1 MSVSVTVN
9 EGDQIRYID
18 TPSTYDLIHTLLFT
32 GEGRASEQ
40 VLTEAGEWRLCF
52 AVRLEGVRPNALEL
66 DQFLAAQL
74 AEPNPTI
81 VRPV

>member
-1 MSVSVTVN
+1 MSVSVVVHD
-9 EGDQIRYID
+9 GDKTRYVD
-18 TPSTYDLIHTLLFT
+18 TPSTYELIHTLLFA
-32 GEGRASEQ
+32 GRGRATEQ
-40 VLTEAGEWRLCF
+40 ILTEAEGWRLCC
-52 AVRLEGVRPNALEL
+52 AVRLKGVRPNALEL